1 MERLVKSVK
10 SECTDR
16 LVLIGERSLLRAV
29 DQYLDFYNGER
40 FHQGMD
46 NRLLTKLEMSR
57 DDDGPIECRERLG
70 GMLKYYSRRA
80 A

>member
-1 MERLVKSVK
+1 VKSIK
-10 SECTDR
+10 PECTDR
-16 LVLIGERSLLRAV
+16 FVLFGERSLHRAV

-46 NRLLTKLEMSR
+46 NRLLTNLEMSK

-70 GMLKYYSRRA
+70 GILKYYSRQA